1 MIKRSFFAILAIA
14 IIWIGFCASFHLNGQ
29 DTVDYGKILGDWE
42 MEVDAGG
49 EYFYLSFS
57 IEKTD
62 DGLNGSI
69 SESSGFFSDV
79 PLENIEFDGTHLSFE
94 TNIPTPPD
102 GYENL
107 VKSYFELVEGKLE
120 GTLSVESL
128 GISAA
133 ATATKKNGREPS
145 DFTVKIK
152 SIGIFMSNLY

>member
-1 MIKRSFFAILAIA
+1 MIKKSYLTILVIA
-14 IIWIGFCASFHLNGQ
+14 IIWIGFCASFHLNSQ

-42 MEVDAGG
+42 MEVDVGG
-49 EYFYLSFS
+49 EFYYLSFS

-62 DGLNGSI
+62 EGFKGSI

-107 VKSYFELVEGKLE
+107 VKAELILVEGKLE

-128 GISAA
+128 GISASA
-133 ATATKKNGREPS
+133 AATKKN
-145 DFTVKIK
+145 
-152 SIGIFMSNLY
+152 

>member
-1 MIKRSFFAILAIA
+1 MRKRNILTAAVIGL
-14 IIWIGFCASFHLNGQ
+14 IWFGFCAPQVSGQ
-29 DTVDYGKILGDWE
+29 DPVDYTVIIGEWD

-62 DGLNGSI
+62 EGMKGAI
-69 SESSGFFSDV
+69 SESSGFFSNV
-79 PLENIEFDGTHLSFE
+79 PLENIQFDGTNLSFE
-94 TNIPTPPD
+94 MKIPTPPD

-107 VKSYFELVEGKLE
+107 VKSAFELTEGKFE

-133 ATATKKNGREPS
+133 ATATKK
-145 DFTVKIK
+145 D
-152 SIGIFMSNLY
+152 

>member
-1 MIKRSFFAILAIA
+1 MMARNFFTVLAVGIF
-14 IIWIGFCASFHLNGQ
+14 WIGFFSSSLLSSQEAA
-29 DTVDYGKILGDWE
+29 DYGIILGDWE

-57 IEKTD
+57 LEKTD
-62 DGLNGSI
+62 AGLKGSI

-79 PLENIEFDGTHLSFE
+79 PLENIEFDGINLRFE
-94 TNIPTPPD
+94 MNIPTPPD

-107 VKSYFELVEGKLE
+107 VKTDLELVEDSFE

-133 ATATKKNGREPS
+133 ATATKK
-145 DFTVKIK
+145 D
-152 SIGIFMSNLY
+152 